1 MLDLLRSFSWQE
13 LRQHP
18 WRYAAALSSIALGV
32 ALAFSV
38 HLINASALSEFS
50 TALQAVQGQPDAS
63 VRSASGAEHFDEAVF
78 ETVAAQEAAALVSP
92 VLELSTYALGVLG
105 KKVAVRIVGVD
116 ALTVA
121 QISPALLPRP
131 KDAADAKSDAQRFSF
146 FAPRQ
151 AFLNAAAQAAL
162 GNAPLRIVNGNRIEA
177 LEPAGSIA
185 APGAALIVMDLGA
198 MQDAF
203 GLQGKLSRIDVR
215 MSEGTSLESLRLS
228 ADLSLAKPEDAGERT
243 DQLSRA
249 YRVNMTVLSLV
260 ALFTGAFLVYSVLT
274 LAVAKRA
281 QQLALLGVLGL
292 SKQQRLKLVLLEATV
307 LGLFGAALGIA
318 LGTALAAL
326 GLRALGGDLGGGYFS
341 GAVPPLQW
349 SAIAA
354 LIYGALGWAA
364 AVVGAWWPARAAQA
378 LPLAQTLKGL
388 GAARAADSKPWL
400 ALFLS
405 ALGAALAAA
414 PPLFGMPIAAYLAV
428 GLLLVGGMGLLPFGV
443 SLLYDALSPR
453 VASHA
458 LPMLAVERARRMR
471 EVAVVAVSGV
481 VAALSLGVALTVM
494 VSSFRVSVSSW
505 LDTMLPAPL
514 YARLTSSTQTAQAL
528 YFPPEMLA
536 RLNALP
542 SVERA
547 EGIRLR
553 NISVDAAQPDVQ
565 LIARAIS
572 LQNAAKV
579 LPLVGEVYASP
590 TQDAIAIFVSEA
602 LVQLH
607 GAVPGEIYDQKWLL
621 AGVLPAQSATESIAT
636 KKSPVF
642 YVAGVWRDYVR
653 QFGSVVIDQE
663 QYARLSGDARIND
676 LAIWPK
682 DASNNTALQ
691 AQVRQLFSQDA
702 ALASLVEFSSSS
714 EIRRISLKMFDR
726 SFAVTYWLQA
736 VAIAI
741 GLFGIA
747 TSFSAQVLARR
758 KEFGLLVHLGLTRS
772 QILRVVALE
781 GAAWT
786 AIGAIAGSLLGL
798 LVSLVLIH
806 VVNPQSFRWTMDMSI
821 PWLRLLYL
829 AAAVMLAGTITA
841 WLAGRAAASRDA
853 VLAVKE
859 DW

>member
-1 MLDLLRSFSWQE
+1 MIDLLRSFSWQE

-50 TALQAVQGQPDAS
+50 SALQSVQGQPDAS
-63 VRSASGAEHFDEAVF
+63 VRSAGGAANFDETAF
-78 ETVAAQEAAALVSP
+78 EKIAAQEAVALASP
-92 VLELSTYALGVLG
+92 VLELSTYALASSGRKVGVR
-105 KKVAVRIVGVD
+105 VIGVD
-116 ALTVA
+116 ALSVTA
-121 QISPALLPRP
+121 MAAALMPRP
-131 KDAADAKSDAQRFSF
+131 NDGAERFTL

-151 AFLNAAAQAAL
+151 AFLNGAARKAL
-162 GNAPLRIVNGNRIEA
+162 GDAELRIVDGNRIQSLA
-177 LEPAGSIA
+177 YGGSVA
-185 APGAALIVMDLGA
+185 ASGAPIVVMDLGA

-203 GLQGKLSRIDVR
+203 GLAGQLSRID
-215 MSEGTSLESLRLS
+215 LRLNS
-228 ADLSLAKPEDAGERT
+228 GASPSSVQVPAGLQLAKPDDANERT

-274 LAVAKRA
+274 LAVAKRG

-292 SKQQRLKLVLLEATV
+292 TAKQRLRLVLIEASL
-307 LGLFGAALGIA
+307 LGAVGSALGIA
-318 LGTALAAL
+318 LGTALASL
-326 GLRALGGDLGGGYFS
+326 GLKALGGDLGGGYFS
-341 GAVPPLQW
+341 GATPPLQW
-349 SAIAA
+349 SAWAA
-354 LIYGALGWAA
+354 LVYGALGWLAA
-364 AVVGAWWPARAAQA
+364 AVGAWWPARAAQS

-388 GAARAADSKPWL
+388 GVVQAKQHRPWI
-400 ALFLS
+400 ALLLV
-405 ALGAALAAA
+405 ALGAVFSLA

-428 GLLLVGGMGLLPFGV
+428 GLLLVGGMGLLPWGV
-443 SLLYDALSPR
+443 GLLYDRFAPF
-453 VASHA
+453 VASRA

-494 VSSFRVSVSSW
+494 VSSFRMSVSTW

-514 YARLTSSTQTAQAL
+514 YVRLTSSTQTAQGL
-528 YFPPEMLA
+528 YFPPKMVQ
-536 RLNALP
+536 RLTSLP
-542 SVERA
+542 DVERVQ
-547 EGIRLR
+547 GLRLR
-553 NISVDAAQPDVQ
+553 NLNVGTALPDVQ
-565 LIARAIS
+565 LIARPIS
-572 LQNAAKV
+572 LQDAVKV
-579 LPLVGEVYASP
+579 LPLVGKVQPPPVA
-590 TQDAIAIFVSEA
+590 DAIPLYVSEA
-602 LVQLH
+602 MLQLH
-607 GAVPGEIYDQKWLL
+607 SAVLGQIYDQKWLI
-621 AGVLPAQSATESIAT
+621 AGIKTSHDATDLIAIEKPTVL
-636 KKSPVF
+636 

-653 QFGSVVIDQE
+653 QFGSVVIDQA
-663 QYARLSGDARIND
+663 QYVQLSGDARIND

-682 DASNNTALQ
+682 AGADEKALQ
-691 AQVRQLFSQDA
+691 TQVRQLFSEDTQ
-702 ALASLVEFSSSS
+702 LANLVEFSSSA
-714 EIRRISLKMFDR
+714 EIRSISLKMFDR

-741 GLFGIA
+741 GLFGIG
-747 TSFSAQVLARR
+747 TSFSAQVLSRR
-758 KEFGLLVHLGLTRS
+758 KEFGLLAHLGLTYS

-786 AIGAIAGSLLGL
+786 AIGAIAGCMLGL

-806 VVNPQSFRWTMDMSI
+806 VVNPQSFRWTMDMTI
-821 PWLRLLYL
+821 PWLRLVYL
-829 AAAVMLAGTITA
+829 AFAVMLAGTVTA

>member
-1 MLDLLRSFSWQE
+1 MLEFLRHFSWPE
-13 LRQHP
+13 LRHHP
-18 WRYAAALSSIALGV
+18 WRYLAALASMALGV

-50 TALQAVQGQPDAS
+50 SALQSVQGKPD
-63 VRSASGAEHFDEAVF
+63 VILRSAGTMNEQVYEKI
-78 ETVAAQEAAALVSP
+78 AAQEAVALASP
-92 VLELSTYALGVLG
+92 VLELSTYALNAQG
-105 KKVAVRIVGVD
+105 KKVSLRVIGVD
-116 ALTVA
+116 ALLVMQVA
-121 QISPALLPRP
+121 ADLMPRP
-131 KDAADAKSDAQRFSF
+131 TSGASRFAM

-151 AFLNAAAQAAL
+151 AFLNAAARQALGDGMLRIVVGNEIKTLDHAGSVAAL
-162 GNAPLRIVNGNRIEA
+162 GSP
-177 LEPAGSIA
+177 
-185 APGAALIVMDLGA
+185 LIVMDLGA

-203 GLQGKLSRIDVR
+203 GMQGQLSRMD
-215 MSEGTSLESLRLS
+215 LRLAS
-228 ADLSLAKPEDAGERT
+228 GASKEALKLPEGLSLAQPDDANERT

-249 YRVNMTVLSLV
+249 YRVNMTVLALV

-274 LAVAKRA
+274 LAVAKRG

-292 SKQQRLKLVLLEATV
+292 TATQRLRLVLLEASL
-307 LGLFGAALGIA
+307 LGWMGAALGIA

-326 GLRALGGDLGGGYFS
+326 GLKALGGDLGGGYFS
-341 GAVPPLQW
+341 GATPPLQW
-349 SAIAA
+349 SIGAA
-354 LIYGALGWAA
+354 LVYGALGWIAA
-364 AVVGAWWPARAAQA
+364 LAGAWWPARAAQL

-388 GAARAADSKPWL
+388 GSSHRTQSKPWL
-400 ALFLS
+400 ALLLVAIG
-405 ALGAALAAA
+405 ALLAWA
-414 PPLFGMPIAAYLAV
+414 PPFFGMPIAAYMSV
-428 GLLLVGGMGLLPFGV
+428 GLLLIGGMGLLPWCV
-443 SLLYDALSPR
+443 SLLYDGLSPM
-453 VASHA
+453 VASRA

-514 YARLTSSTQTAQAL
+514 YARLTSSTQTAQGL
-528 YFPPEMLA
+528 YFPADMVQ
-536 RLNALP
+536 RLSALP
-542 SVERA
+542 AVVQVQ
-547 EGIRLR
+547 GLRLR
-553 NISVDAAQPDVQ
+553 EFSVGPALPDVQ
-565 LIARAIS
+565 MIARPIS
-572 LQNAAKV
+572 LQDAASV
-579 LPLVGEVYASP
+579 LPLVGEVAQPPVAGAVPLY
-590 TQDAIAIFVSEA
+590 VSEA
-602 LVQLH
+602 MLSLH
-607 GAVPGEIYDQKWLL
+607 GAQLGQIYDQKWLI
-621 AGVLPAQSATESIAT
+621 AGIKSAQYATDSIASKDLPA
-636 KKSPVF
+636 F

-653 QFGSVVIDQE
+653 QYGSVVIDHA
-663 QYARLSGDARIND
+663 QYVQLSRDERIND
-676 LAIWPK
+676 LAVWPK
-682 DASNNTALQ
+682 PGADTAALQ
-691 AQVRQLFSQDA
+691 TQIRQLFSSDA
-702 ALASLVEFSSSS
+702 ALAGLVEFASSD

-758 KEFGLLVHLGLTRS
+758 KEFGLLAHLGLTRS

-786 AIGAIAGSLLGL
+786 AIGALAGCVLGL

-821 PWLRLLYL
+821 PWLRLMWLSL
-829 AAAVMLAGTITA
+829 AVMLAGTVTA
-841 WLAGRAAASRDA
+841 WLAGRAAASQDA

>member
-1 MLDLLRSFSWQE
+1 MMDLLRSFSWQE

-18 WRYAAALSSIALGV
+18 WRYAAALASIALGV

-38 HLINASALSEFS
+38 HLINTSALSEFS
-50 TALQAVQGQPDAS
+50 SALQSVQGQPDAS
-63 VRSASGAEHFDEAVF
+63 VRGVSGSGNFDEAVF
-78 ETVAAQEAAALVSP
+78 ETIAAQETVALAFP
-92 VLELSTYALGVLG
+92 VLELSTYALNAQS
-105 KKVAVRIVGVD
+105 KKIAVRIVGLD
-116 ALTVA
+116 ALSAA
-121 QISPALLPRP
+121 QIALALIPRP
-131 KDAADAKSDAQRFSF
+131 KETAARFAL

-151 AFLNAAAQAAL
+151 AFLNPAAMQAL
-162 GNAPLRIVNGNRIEA
+162 GDAELRIVSGSRIETLQA
-177 LEPAGSIA
+177 AGSIS
-185 APGAALIVMDLGA
+185 APGAPLIVMDLGA

-203 GLQGKLSRIDVR
+203 NAQGQLSRIDLR
-215 MSEGTSLESLRLS
+215 MRAGASPSSITLPAPLLV
-228 ADLSLAKPEDAGERT
+228 AQPDDAGERT

-281 QQLALLGVLGL
+281 QQFALLGVLGL
-292 SKQQRLKLVLLEATV
+292 TSRQRLQLVLVEASL
-307 LGLFGAALGIA
+307 LGALGAALGIF
-318 LGTALAAL
+318 LGAGLATW

-341 GAVPPLQW
+341 GATPPLQW
-349 SAIAA
+349 STFAAIA
-354 LIYGALGWAA
+354 YGTLGWLASVA
-364 AVVGAWWPARAAQA
+364 GAWWPARAAQS

-388 GAARAADSKPWL
+388 GHVHSQQRKPWIAL
-400 ALFLS
+400 LLVAFSALFS
-405 ALGAALAAA
+405 WA
-414 PPLFGMPIAAYLAV
+414 PPLFGIPIAAYIAV
-428 GLLLVGGMGLLPFGV
+428 GLLLVGGMGLLPWGV
-443 SLLYDALSPR
+443 SLLYDRLSPL
-453 VASHA
+453 VAANA

-494 VSSFRVSVSSW
+494 VSSFRVSVSTW

-514 YARLTSSTQTAQAL
+514 YARLTSSTQMSDGL
-528 YFPPEMLA
+528 YFSPDMVQA
-536 RLNALP
+536 TTKLP
-542 SVERA
+542 NVERV

-553 NISVDAAQPDVQ
+553 HLNVGSTLPDVQ
-565 LIARAIS
+565 LIARPIK
-572 LQNAAKV
+572 LQNAAKT
-579 LPLVGEVYASP
+579 LPLVGEISQPPAAG
-590 TQDAIAIFVSEA
+590 AIPVFVSEA
-602 LVQLH
+602 MLQLH
-607 GAVPGEIYDQKWLL
+607 QAVPGQIYDQKWLV
-621 AGVLPAQSATESIAT
+621 AGIKSTQSATESIANQT
-636 KKSPVF
+636 PPVF

-653 QFGSVVIDQE
+653 QFGSIVMDHA
-663 QYARLSGDARIND
+663 QYVQLSRDERIND
-676 LAIWPK
+676 LAIWPQ
-682 DASNNTALQ
+682 ANANTLAIQ
-691 AQVRQLFSQDA
+691 SQVRQLFSEDT
-702 ALASLVEFSSSS
+702 ALANLVEFASSA
-714 EIRRISLKMFDR
+714 EIRSISLKMFDR

-747 TSFSAQVLARR
+747 TSFSAQVLSRR
-758 KEFGLLVHLGLTRS
+758 KEFGLLAHLGLTRS

-786 AIGAIAGSLLGL
+786 AIGVIAGCLLGL

-821 PWLRLLYL
+821 PWLRLFYL

>member
-1 MLDLLRSFSWQE
+1 MMDLLRSFSWQE

-18 WRYAAALSSIALGV
+18 WRYAAALASIGLGV

-50 TALQAVQGQPDAS
+50 LALQSVQGKPDAS
-63 VRSASGAEHFDEAVF
+63 VRSASGSANFDERAF
-78 ETVAAQEAAALVSP
+78 EQIAAQDAVALASP
-92 VLELSTYALGVLG
+92 VLELSTYALAISG
-105 KKVAVRIVGVD
+105 KKISVRVIGVD
-116 ALTVA
+116 ALSV
-121 QISPALLPRP
+121 PAMAAALMPRP
-131 KDAADAKSDAQRFSF
+131 KEGAERFAV

-151 AFLNAAAQAAL
+151 AFLNAAARQAL
-162 GNAPLRIVNGNRIEA
+162 DDGELRIVDGNRIQTLA
-177 LEPAGSIA
+177 YAGSVA
-185 APGAALIVMDLGA
+185 ASGAPIIVMDLGA

-203 GLQGKLSRIDVR
+203 ALQGQLSRID
-215 MSEGTSLESLRLS
+215 LRL
-228 ADLSLAKPEDAGERT
+228 AAGASLTSIKLTDGLTLAQPSDANERT

-274 LAVAKRA
+274 LAVAKRG

-292 SKQQRLKLVLLEATV
+292 TARQRLQLVLTEASL
-307 LGLFGAALGIA
+307 LGMVGAASGIA
-318 LGTALAAL
+318 LGTSLASL
-326 GLRALGGDLGGGYFS
+326 GLKALGGDLGGGYFS
-341 GAVPPLQW
+341 GATPPLQW
-349 SAIAA
+349 SIWAA
-354 LIYGALGWAA
+354 LIYGLLGWLA
-364 AVVGAWWPARAAQA
+364 AVVGAWWPARAAQS

-388 GAARAADSKPWL
+388 GSIHTIHRKPWI
-400 ALFLS
+400 ALLLV
-405 ALGAALAAA
+405 ALGAIFSAA

-428 GLLLVGGMGLLPFGV
+428 GLLLVGGMGLLPWGV
-443 SLLYDALSPR
+443 SLLYDRLSPL
-453 VASHA
+453 VASRA

-494 VSSFRVSVSSW
+494 VSSFRVSVSTW

-514 YARLTSSTQTAQAL
+514 YARLTASTQTAQGL
-528 YFPPEMLA
+528 YFPAEVVQRIA
-536 RLNALP
+536 ALP
-542 SVERA
+542 NVERV
-547 EGIRLR
+547 EGLRLR
-553 NISVDAAQPDVQ
+553 NLSVGVSLPDVQ
-565 LIARAIS
+565 LIARPIA
-572 LQNAAKV
+572 LNEAAKV
-579 LPLVGEVYASP
+579 LPLVGEVKQTP
-590 TQDAIAIFVSEA
+590 VPDAIPVYMSEA
-602 LVQLH
+602 MLQLH
-607 GAVPGEIYDQKWLL
+607 GAVLGQIYDQKWLI
-621 AGVLPAQSATESIAT
+621 AGIKPARDATEIIVNQ
-636 KKSPVF
+636 KPPVF

-653 QFGSVVIDQE
+653 QFGAVVIDHAKYVQ
-663 QYARLSGDARIND
+663 LSGDARIND

-682 DASNNTALQ
+682 ASADEKALQ
-691 AQVRQLFSQDA
+691 AQVSQLFSQDA
-702 ALASLVEFSSSS
+702 ALANLVEFASSS
-714 EIRRISLKMFDR
+714 EIRGISLKMFDR

-747 TSFSAQVLARR
+747 TSFSAQVLSRR
-758 KEFGLLVHLGLTRS
+758 KEFGLLAHLGLTRS

-786 AIGAIAGSLLGL
+786 AIGAIAGCVLGL
-798 LVSLVLIH
+798 AVSLVLIH

-821 PWLRLLYL
+821 PWLRLAYL

>member
-1 MLDLLRSFSWQE
+1 MLELLRSFSWQE

-18 WRYAAALSSIALGV
+18 WRYAAALASISLGV

-50 TALQAVQGQPDAS
+50 SALQSVQGQPDAS
-63 VRSASGAEHFDEAVF
+63 VRSASGSANFDEQAF
-78 ETVAAQEAAALVSP
+78 EQIARQDVVALASP
-92 VLELSTYALGVLG
+92 VLELSTYAISASG
-105 KKVAVRIVGVD
+105 KKMGLSVIGVD
-116 ALTVA
+116 ALSV
-121 QISPALLPRP
+121 PAM
-131 KDAADAKSDAQRFSF
+131 AADLMPHAKEGAERFAL

-151 AFLNAAAQAAL
+151 AFLNATARQTL
-162 GNAPLRIVNGNRIEA
+162 GEGELRIVDGNRIQTLA
-177 LEPAGSIA
+177 YAGSVA
-185 APGAALIVMDLGA
+185 ASGASIIVMDLGA

-203 GLQGKLSRIDVR
+203 GLQGQLSRID
-215 MSEGTSLESLRLS
+215 LRLNS
-228 ADLSLAKPEDAGERT
+228 GASRANIKLPDGLTLAQPSDANERT

-274 LAVAKRA
+274 LAVAKRG

-292 SKQQRLKLVLLEATV
+292 TSRQRLQLVLTEASL
-307 LGLFGAALGIA
+307 LGVVGAASGIA
-318 LGTALAAL
+318 LGTALASL
-326 GLRALGGDLGGGYFS
+326 GLNALGGDLGGGYFS
-341 GAVPPLQW
+341 GATPPLQW
-349 SAIAA
+349 STFAA
-354 LIYGALGWAA
+354 MAYALLGWLA
-364 AVVGAWWPARAAQA
+364 AVVGAWWPARAAQS

-388 GAARAADSKPWL
+388 GSVHATQSKPWI
-400 ALFLS
+400 ALLLVAS
-405 ALGAALAAA
+405 GAIFSMA

-428 GLLLVGGMGLLPFGV
+428 GLLLVGGMGLLPWGV
-443 SLLYDALSPR
+443 SLLYDRLSPL
-453 VASHA
+453 VASRA

-514 YARLTSSTQTAQAL
+514 YARLTASTQTAQGL
-528 YFPPEMLA
+528 YFPSDVVA
-536 RLNALP
+536 HIAALP
-542 SVERA
+542 NVERVQ
-547 EGIRLR
+547 GLRLR
-553 NISVDAAQPDVQ
+553 NLGVGASLPDVQ
-565 LIARAIS
+565 LIARPIA
-572 LQNAAKV
+572 LNDAAKV
-579 LPLVGEVYASP
+579 LPLVDEVKQAP
-590 TQDAIAIFVSEA
+590 APDAIPVFMSEA
-602 LVQLH
+602 MLQLH
-607 GAVPGEIYDQKWLL
+607 GAVLGQIYDHKWLI
-621 AGVLPAQSATESIAT
+621 AGIKPEQGANEIIVNQKP
-636 KKSPVF
+636 PVF

-653 QFGSVVIDQE
+653 QFGSVVIDHA
-663 QYARLSGDARIND
+663 QYVQLSGDARIND

-682 DASNNTALQ
+682 ANADEKALQ
-691 AQVRQLFSQDA
+691 AQIRQLFSQDA
-702 ALASLVEFSSSS
+702 ALANLVEFASSA
-714 EIRRISLKMFDR
+714 EIRGLSLKMFDR

-736 VAIAI
+736 VAIGI

-747 TSFSAQVLARR
+747 TSFSAQVLSRR
-758 KEFGLLVHLGLTRS
+758 KEFGLLAHLGLTRS

-786 AIGAIAGSLLGL
+786 AIGAIAGCVLGL
-798 LVSLVLIH
+798 AVSLVLIH
-806 VVNPQSFRWTMDMSI
+806 VVNPQSFRWTMDMSM
-821 PWLRLLYL
+821 PWLRLAYL